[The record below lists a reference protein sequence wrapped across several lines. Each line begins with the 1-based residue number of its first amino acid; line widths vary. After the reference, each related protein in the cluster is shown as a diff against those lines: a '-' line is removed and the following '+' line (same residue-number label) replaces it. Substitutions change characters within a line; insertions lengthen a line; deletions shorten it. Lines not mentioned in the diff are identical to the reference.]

1 MVSLE
6 RVRDELRS
14 MFWLVPAACV
24 AVAIGAAVGLVAL
37 DQVLRP
43 VSTGVLFPGP
53 PEGARS
59 FLSSITQAMI
69 AFTGL
74 VFSIT
79 IVVLQLTSGQFSP
92 RVLRAFLRDRAI
104 QFALGVFVSTFV
116 YAMVVQRAV
125 TGSAG
130 HDPFVPRIAV
140 TGAFVLVLASV
151 GLFIFYIHHVANMI
165 RVATIV
171 TTLGAES
178 RELLERRYPAGQPAA
193 GPAPGLGP
201 AGRTVAAARAGVLVS
216 VNEAALVRLASQA
229 GCVVELAARVGDFLP
244 QGAPLARIHP
254 DGDQTGPGID
264 EARLLGEVAQD
275 TERTMEQ
282 DLAFG
287 FRQLVNIAERAL
299 SPATNDPTTACQALD
314 MLHDLLRRLSVRYLP
329 TGQAH
334 RPGRLAAPD
343 RAPVQLRR
351 ARGPG
356 HRRDL
361 ALRRGRRPGARP
373 HHGHARRSVRGGPA
387 RSPARNPAMGRQ
399 NRRRSGPPATLTH
412 TRRRQGKRRSKYIV
426 QRLKGPGWVADGG
439 ERRIGGRRDV
449 GHLRLHHRGH
459 ELPLDVHH
467 RGTAGHRLGV
477 HLPGPGRSLR
487 RAFCSAAR
495 AGRVLAAARPARA
508 FLAAALSSVE
518 KDTRPAEKAPRA
530 TRHDLYTLVPALTAV
545 VLGSIGMVNMALA
558 LGDRWGISQIV
569 IGTVVLTS

>member
-14 MFWLVPAACV
+14 MFWLVPAACA

-37 DQVLRP
+37 DQALGP

-92 RVLRAFLRDRAI
+92 RVLRTFLRDRAI

-116 YAMVVQRAV
+116 YAIVVQRAV
-125 TGSAG
+125 TGSVG

-178 RELLERRYPAGQPAA
+178 RELLERRYSAGQPAA

-201 AGRTVAAARAGVLVS
+201 AGHTVAAARAGVLVS
-216 VNEAALVRLASQA
+216 VNEAALVRLACQA

-254 DGDQTGPGID
+254 DGDQAGPGID

-287 FRQLVNIAERAL
+287 FRQLVDIAERAL

-314 MLHDLLRRLSVRYLP
+314 MLHDLLRRLSVRHLP
-329 TGQAH
+329 TGRLTGPDGSLRLIVPQYGFAELADLAIGEIWRYGADAAQVPGRITAMLADLSAAALPEH
-334 RPGRLAAPD
+334 RPAIRRWAA
-343 RAPVQLRR
+343 
-351 ARGPG
+351 
-356 HRRDL
+356 
-361 ALRRGRRPGARP
+361 
-373 HHGHARRSVRGGPA
+373 
-387 RSPARNPAMGRQ
+387 
-399 NRRRSGPPATLTH
+399 
-412 TRRRQGKRRSKYIV
+412 
-426 QRLKGPGWVADGG
+426 
-439 ERRIGGRRDV
+439 RIGGGAD
-449 GHLRLHHRGH
+449 
-459 ELPLDVHH
+459 
-467 RGTAGHRLGV
+467 
-477 HLPGPGRSLR
+477 
-487 RAFCSAAR
+487 
-495 AGRVLAAARPARA
+495 RP
-508 FLAAALSSVE
+508 
-518 KDTRPAEKAPRA
+518 PP
-530 TRHDLYTLVPALTAV
+530 
-545 VLGSIGMVNMALA
+545 
-558 LGDRWGISQIV
+558 
-569 IGTVVLTS
+569 